1 MYDAIIVGARCA
13 GSPTAM
19 LLARNGY
26 KVLLLDK
33 ARFPSDT
40 MSVHYIHQA
49 GVSRLIRWGLLERV
63 VATGCPALRS
73 QRLDFGPFALQGSP
87 PPIDGAAH
95 GYAPRRYLLDKILV
109 DAAVEAGAELRER
122 FTVKDLVHEDGR
134 VVGVTGSVA
143 GGETVTERASVVIG
157 ADGLHSTV
165 ARVVNAPVYNDQPA
179 QTCAYYAYWTGVP
192 IETVELYSRPERA
205 IIAAPTNDGHTF
217 VIIYWPRAM
226 FHQVRSDIEGHYM
239 QALNLVPDLA
249 GRVRNAR
256 RVERFVG
263 TADLPNYYRKPFGSG
278 WALVGD
284 AGYHKD
290 PITAEG
296 ITDAFRDAELLSDAI
311 HTGFSGAMP
320 LDEALAGYED
330 KRNAASMPIY
340 QMTLGLASLQP
351 PPPDQAALIG
361 ALVGNQEQTNRFIG
375 TLAGTVPIPEF
386 FSPENVGRIM
396 GAAEPAAIV

>member
-1 MYDAIIVGARCA
+1 MYDAIVVGARCA

-19 LLARNGY
+19 LLARQGY

-49 GVSRLIRWGLLERV
+49 GGASLQRWGLLERV
-63 VATGCPALRS
+63 AATGCPPLAS
-73 QRLDFGPFALQGSP
+73 QRIDFGPVALTGSP
-87 PPIDGAAH
+87 PPADGVSL
-95 GYAPRRYLLDKILV
+95 GYAPRRVILDHILV
-109 DAAVEAGAELRER
+109 QEAVASGAELRER
-122 FTVKDLVHEDGR
+122 FTVKDLVFDGDR
-134 VVGVTGSVA
+134 VTGVRGSVA
-143 GGETVTERASVVIG
+143 GGETVTERARIVIG

-165 ARVVNAPVYNDQPA
+165 AKAVQAPAYEEAPA
-179 QTCAYYAYWTGVP
+179 LTCAYYAYWEGLPV
-192 IETVELYSRPERA
+192 ETVELYSRPERA
-205 IIAAPTNDGHTF
+205 IIAAPTNDDKSF

-226 FHQVRSDIEGHYM
+226 FHEVRSDIEGHYM
-239 QALNLVPDLA
+239 RALDLVPGLA
-249 GRVRNAR
+249 ERVRNAR

-263 TADLPNYYRKPFGSG
+263 TADLPNYYRKPYGPG

-296 ITDAFRDAELLSDAI
+296 ITDAFRDAELLSEAI
-311 HTGFSGAMP
+311 HAGFSGAMP
-320 LDEALAGYED
+320 LEDTMAAYEHR
-330 KRNAASMPIY
+330 RNEASMPIY

-386 FSPENVGRIM
+386 FSSENVGRIFEEASH
-396 GAAEPAAIV
+396 GVPA